1 MAGPGCSACGETS
14 SVRYVARGSAFEPL
28 PCVHEDPRREP
39 CECGFGALRCAW
51 CDRPLRETGGDG
63 IEWAEMAAEATD
75 PPPPARTGCADR
87 PPTPGCDSC
96 ALAMTDVTLAALATG

>member
-51 CDRPLRETGGDG
+51 CDRPLRET
-63 IEWAEMAAEATD
+63 AFALEAL
-75 PPPPARTGCADR
+75 RY
-87 PPTPGCDSC
+87 CDSC